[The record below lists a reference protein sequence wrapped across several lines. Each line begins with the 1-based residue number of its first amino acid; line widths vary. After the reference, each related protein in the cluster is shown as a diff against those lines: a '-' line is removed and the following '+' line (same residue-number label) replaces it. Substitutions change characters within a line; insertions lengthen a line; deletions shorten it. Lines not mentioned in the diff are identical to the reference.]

1 MPDPSCPRCNETAAE
16 QANYCSACG
25 WSLTLPES
33 DAAPAAIEG
42 PVAQAPSPMLPAIR
56 RDLAPLIAPFAPA
69 LRRTAAVIAAAAAA
83 DWAAR
88 RAVPALAA
96 SAVRRVAKPAERV
109 VLEETITIRHRVTTR
124 S

>member
-1 MPDPSCPRCNETAAE
+1 MPDPSCPRCNEAASAD
-16 QANYCSACG
+16 ANYCSACG

-33 DAAPAAIEG
+33 DAAPGALEG
-42 PVAQAPSPMLPAIR
+42 PVARAPQPMLPAIR

-69 LRRTAAVIAAAAAA
+69 LRRTATVIAAAAAA

-88 RAVPALAA
+88 RTLPALAG
-96 SAVRRVAKPAERV
+96 SAVRRIAKPAERV

>member
-1 MPDPSCPRCNETAAE
+1 MTNPSCPRCNETASRE
-16 QANYCSACG
+16 ANYCSACG

-33 DAAPAAIEG
+33 DAAPAALEG
-42 PVAQAPSPMLPAIR
+42 PVASAPHPMLPAIR
-56 RDLAPLIAPFAPA
+56 RDLAPLIAPVAPA

-88 RAVPALAA
+88 HALPALAG
-96 SAVRRVAKPAERV
+96 SAVRRIAKPAERV